1 MLIRIIGC
9 FLAYHLVCY
18 SGLQAAAIATF
29 DFSDA
34 ATWQVTLE
42 SSGDANNLGSA
53 SGDSISIDKSSGSG
67 GARITVD
74 LIGSISTIGFEDIVL
89 EFTGL
94 TSGQNW
100 NGNLSNPVA
109 SSDGL
114 LIVGSGI
121 SVNANSSNDISG
133 TAAETDFL
141 SGASFPNANFAG
153 SALADFTFE
162 DTFDDSTISDLTFVL
177 QINSNS
183 EELTLSGV
191 GISGTAIAIPEPGTV
206 SSLAL
211 VASSTVLMRRH
222 RSRPRIRKI

>member
-1 MLIRIIGC
+1 M
-9 FLAYHLVCY
+9 
-18 SGLQAAAIATF
+18 
-29 DFSDA
+29 
-34 ATWQVTLE
+34 
-42 SSGDANNLGSA
+42 
-53 SGDSISIDKSSGSG
+53 
-67 GARITVD
+67 
-74 LIGSISTIGFEDIVL
+74 IGSISTIGFEDIVL